1 MLAADE
7 ATLGNHLLKALPLSP
22 SNVSEPYEGGEGK
35 KHAHRHEDQ
44 RYCEIGSNVF
54 GDISKNK
61 KSGCENQRRKA
72 RRH

>member
-7 ATLGNHLLKALPLSP
+7 ATCWNHLLKALPLSP
-22 SNVSEPYEGGEGK
+22 SNVPEPYEGGEGK

-44 RYCEIGSNVF
+44 RYSEIRSNVF
-54 GDISKNK
+54 RDVSKNK
-61 KSGCENQRRKA
+61 KSGCENQRRNT